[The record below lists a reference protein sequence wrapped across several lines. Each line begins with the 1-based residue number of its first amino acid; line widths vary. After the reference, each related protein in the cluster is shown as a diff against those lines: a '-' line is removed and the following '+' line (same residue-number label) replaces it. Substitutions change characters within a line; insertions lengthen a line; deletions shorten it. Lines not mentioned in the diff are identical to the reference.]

1 MENTKNYIVCHKQV
15 CKIVA
20 IENNNYI
27 LKPVDDNSL
36 ILQVPIDSKIL
47 RDLINKKDIEKLL
60 KEIPNIEIITD
71 NDRLIEQTYKNL
83 MHNGSF
89 ESLVKIIKTTY
100 IRNENRKKN
109 KKKLSEIDEEYFIK
123 AESYL
128 YNELSIV
135 LNLSFE
141 ETKDYVIK
149 RVSELINN

>member
-1 MENTKNYIVCHKQV
+1 
-15 CKIVA
+15 
-20 IENNNYI
+20 
-27 LKPVDDNSL
+27 
-36 ILQVPIDSKIL
+36 
-47 RDLINKKDIEKLL
+47 
-60 KEIPNIEIITD
+60 
-71 NDRLIEQTYKNL
+71 

-141 ETKDYVIK
+141 ETKDCVIK
-149 RVSELINN
+149 RVSELINNYKINLSLVYFLLSLITLSGYGALSSVKYNK

>member
-1 MENTKNYIVCHKQV
+1 
-15 CKIVA
+15 
-20 IENNNYI
+20 
-27 LKPVDDNSL
+27 
-36 ILQVPIDSKIL
+36 
-47 RDLINKKDIEKLL
+47 
-60 KEIPNIEIITD
+60 
-71 NDRLIEQTYKNL
+71 

-149 RVSELINN
+149 KLVN

>member
-1 MENTKNYIVCHKQV
+1 
-15 CKIVA
+15 
-20 IENNNYI
+20 
-27 LKPVDDNSL
+27 
-36 ILQVPIDSKIL
+36 
-47 RDLINKKDIEKLL
+47 
-60 KEIPNIEIITD
+60 
-71 NDRLIEQTYKNL
+71 

-109 KKKLSEIDEEYFIK
+109 KNKLSEIDEEYFTK

-149 RVSELINN
+149 KLVN

>member
-1 MENTKNYIVCHKQV
+1 
-15 CKIVA
+15 
-20 IENNNYI
+20 
-27 LKPVDDNSL
+27 
-36 ILQVPIDSKIL
+36 
-47 RDLINKKDIEKLL
+47 
-60 KEIPNIEIITD
+60 
-71 NDRLIEQTYKNL
+71 

-141 ETKDYVIK
+141 ETKDCVIK